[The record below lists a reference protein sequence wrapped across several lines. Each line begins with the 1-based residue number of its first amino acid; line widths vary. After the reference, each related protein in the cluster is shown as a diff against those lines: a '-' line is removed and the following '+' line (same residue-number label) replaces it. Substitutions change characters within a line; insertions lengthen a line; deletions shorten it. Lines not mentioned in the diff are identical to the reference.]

1 MTSWTNDE
9 GLMEE
14 LAVAIGQERDVP
26 AHHRQAAYGAFAWRT
41 VDQDL
46 LTLMHDS
53 ALQATAAVRGSEDAR
68 TLSFAGG
75 EMRSSSRWTAPSSRG
90 SCSFRG
96 ARRGHHGAGRRRE
109 PDGPHRRLGLLR
121 AARRLGHR
129 ALRRRD
135 RRGRAAHRV
144 GRDLAVT
151 PIARNAAAVASRTR
165 SPRAACGPGA
175 APPRAPRR
183 RPSRRARRASAR
195 RWPGR

>member
-75 EMRSSSRWTAPSSRG
+75 EMSLELEVDG
-90 SCSFRG
+90 SVVTGQLLLPGSGGEITMERG
-96 ARRGHHGAGRRRE
+96 AGWC
-109 PDGPHRRLGLLR
+109 
-121 AARRLGHR
+121 
-129 ALRRRD
+129 
-135 RRGRAAHRV
+135 
-144 GRDLAVT
+144 
-151 PIARNAAAVASRTR
+151 
-165 SPRAACGPGA
+165 AACGRGY
-175 APPRAPRR
+175 RAEGGGI
-183 RPSRRARRASAR
+183 SEA
-195 RWPGR
+195 